1 MCTLLKNK
9 AFVVS
14 CRVSQGNW
22 FNFRNAK
29 YTALK
34 ETREVVIDREFVK
47 NIPTTG
53 TIDFD
58 YVSTT
63 RPSAAWID
71 GEVDPVPDNAS
82 SPAPGS
88 IRVISEDE
96 FFHFQDMLRLSSRKK
111 ISAAGALFVLLDLQ
125 LAATKHYFTVDH
137 IHLLLET
144 FEDEWQVQSR
154 VVICMFSRIV
164 DLYRID
170 ILMRSLERKAQHEI
184 MHRLGCLNVIN
195 PLKISFDYSLCLKH
209 LDNRIVLISMM
220 ELASIES
227 ADQIIEESNTELPIQ
242 TIYGAYTRTLNES
255 RPETMKFQYADFGK
269 RTKNVSWPARRDLLR
284 KFLVG
289 SHPVDERLY
298 SVINQYKELE
308 AAGRLTEGPI
318 DLQYNSFLKDAKSG
332 ASRAKANTKA
342 MIDSMRSNASSN
354 LIRK

>member
-1 MCTLLKNK
+1 M
-9 AFVVS
+9 
-14 CRVSQGNW
+14 
-22 FNFRNAK
+22 
-29 YTALK
+29 
-34 ETREVVIDREFVK
+34 VIDRDFVK

-53 TIDFD
+53 SIDFD

-63 RPSAAWID
+63 RPSATAWID
-71 GEVDPVPDNAS
+71 SQLDPTDNAPP
-82 SPAPGS
+82 PAGS

-96 FFHFQDMLRLSSRKK
+96 FFRFQDMLRLSSRKK

-125 LAATKHYFTVDH
+125 LAATKHYFTIDH

-170 ILMRSLERKAQHEI
+170 ILLRSLERKAQHEI

-195 PLKISFDYSLCLKH
+195 PLKISFDYSLCLKY

-242 TIYGAYTRTLNES
+242 TMYGAYTRTLNES